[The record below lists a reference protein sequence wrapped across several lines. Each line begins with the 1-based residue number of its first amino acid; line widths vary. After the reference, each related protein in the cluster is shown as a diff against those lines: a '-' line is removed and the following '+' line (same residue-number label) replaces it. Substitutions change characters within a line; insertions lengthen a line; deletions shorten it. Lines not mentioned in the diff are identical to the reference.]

1 MKDKST
7 DWAKL
12 QADTLPAAPATPG
25 PPARIHFDLTTLRL
39 FIATAELGGVT
50 KAAERMHLA
59 PAAASRRIQ
68 EFEAQFQLPLF
79 RRLPHGMAL
88 TDAGRALLT
97 HARTM
102 IHTTARMQDDAASYL
117 HGEKGVVRIAACKS
131 VVLQFLP
138 RDIQRCALA
147 CPGVRIDLQE
157 MNSHGVLQAMG
168 RGLAD
173 VGVYESSLGPVDLPT
188 AHYREDR
195 LVVLAPRGH
204 VLARQASV
212 ELSDILAWDVISLDE
227 GSAILMSLERQA
239 ADANRVL
246 RMPVR
251 VGSFDSMAAMIAQGI
266 GIGVMPEAVAAS
278 IAGGPAFCR
287 LPIAGAWAARRFV
300 LCHLQAGA
308 LPSAA
313 QSVVQVLLQS
323 QSANAA

>member
-1 MKDKST
+1 MASDRT
-7 DWAKL
+7 
-12 QADTLPAAPATPG
+12 PEAA
-25 PPARIHFDLTTLRL
+25 PARIHFDLTTLRL

-50 KAAERMHLA
+50 RAAERMHLA

-68 EFEAQFQLPLF
+68 EFEAQFNLPLF

-88 TDAGRALLT
+88 TDAGRALLA

-138 RDIQRCALA
+138 TDILRCAQA

-173 VGVYESSLGPVDLPT
+173 VGIYESSLGPIDMPT
-188 AHYREDR
+188 SHYRDDR

-204 VLARQASV
+204 PLAQQESV
-212 ELSDILAWDVISLDE
+212 SMADILGWDVISLDE
-227 GSAILMSLERQA
+227 GSAILMNLERQA

-246 RMPVR
+246 RSPIR

-266 GIGVMPEAVAAS
+266 GIGVMPERVAAS
-278 IAGGPAFCR
+278 IANGPAFCR
-287 LPIAGAWAARRFV
+287 LPIDGAWASRRFV
-300 LCHLQAGA
+300 LCRPVAGA

-313 QSVVQVLLQS
+313 QSVVNVLLES
-323 QSANAA
+323 QSAKAA

>member
-1 MKDKST
+1 MNSKST
-7 DWAKL
+7 DWARL
-12 QADTLPAAPATPG
+12 QADAAPAVPAG
-25 PPARIHFDLTTLRL
+25 PAPPARIHFDLTTLRL

-50 KAAERMHLA
+50 RAAERMHLA

-88 TDAGRALLT
+88 TDAGRALLA

-102 IHTTARMQDDAASYL
+102 IHTTARMQDDAASFL

-138 RDIQRCALA
+138 MDIQRCAVA

-173 VGVYESSLGPVDLPT
+173 LGIFESSLGPIELPT
-188 AHYREDR
+188 EHYRDDR
-195 LVVLAPRGH
+195 LVVVTPAGHPLSGLAG
-204 VLARQASV
+204 VQMA
-212 ELSDILAWDVISLDE
+212 DILDFDVIALEE
-227 GSAILMSLERQA
+227 GSAISINLERQA
-239 ADANRVL
+239 SEANRVL
-246 RMPVR
+246 RMPIR
-251 VGSFDSMAAMIAQGI
+251 VGSFDSMAAMIAQGV
-266 GIGVMPEAVAAS
+266 GIGVMPDAVAAT
-278 IAGGPAFCR
+278 IAAGPGFSR
-287 LPIAGAWAARRFV
+287 LPIQGAWASRRFV
-300 LCHLQAGA
+300 LCHPRASA

-313 QSVVQVLLQS
+313 QSVVQVLLES
-323 QSANAA
+323 RTANPA

>member
-1 MKDKST
+1 MTPASVR
-7 DWAKL
+7 A
-12 QADTLPAAPATPG
+12 PAA
-25 PPARIHFDLTTLRL
+25 PARIHFDLTTLRL

-68 EFEAQFQLPLF
+68 EFETQFQLPLF

-88 TDAGRALLT
+88 TDAGRALLA

-138 RDIQRCALA
+138 MDIQRCALA

-157 MNSHGVLQAMG
+157 MNSHGVLQAMS

-173 VGVYESSLGPVDLPT
+173 VGIYESSLGPIELPT
-188 AHYREDR
+188 AHYREDG

-204 VLARQASV
+204 PLQQQASV
-212 ELSDILAWDVISLDE
+212 DMADILAWDVISLDE
-227 GSAILMSLERQA
+227 GSAILINLERQA
-239 ADANRVL
+239 SDANRVL
-246 RMPVR
+246 RSPIR

-266 GIGVMPEAVAAS
+266 GIGVMPAAVAET
-278 IAGGPAFCR
+278 IAAGPAFCR
-287 LPIAGAWAARRFV
+287 LPIAGAWATRRFV
-300 LCHLQAGA
+300 LCHLQSGS

-313 QSVVQVLLQS
+313 QAVVQVLLQS
-323 QSANAA
+323 QSANPA

>member
-1 MKDKST
+1 MTRST
-7 DWAKL
+7 DWARL
-12 QADTLPAAPATPG
+12 QADTVPSAPAAPG
-25 PPARIHFDLTTLRL
+25 RIHFDLTTLRL

-79 RRLPHGMAL
+79 KRLPHGMAL
-88 TDAGRALLT
+88 TDAGRALLA

-102 IHTTARMQDDAASYL
+102 IHTTARMQDDAASFL

-138 RDIQRCALA
+138 TDILRCSRA

-157 MNSHGVLQAMG
+157 MNSHGVLQAMS

-173 VGVYESSLGPVDLPT
+173 LGIYESSLGPINMPT
-188 AHYREDR
+188 SHYRDDR
-195 LVVLAPRGH
+195 LVVLTPRGH
-204 VLARQASV
+204 PLAQRPSV
-212 ELSDILAWDVISLDE
+212 GMEDIVAFDVITLEE
-227 GSAILMSLERQA
+227 GSAIVMNLERQA
-239 ADANRVL
+239 LDANRVL
-246 RMPVR
+246 RMPIR

-266 GIGVMPEAVAAS
+266 GIGVMPEQVAAM
-278 IAGGPAFCR
+278 IAGGPAFAR
-287 LPIAGAWAARRFV
+287 LPIDGDWAQRRFV
-300 LCHLQAGA
+300 LCHPAAGA

-313 QSVVQVLLQS
+313 QAVVQVLLES

>member
-1 MKDKST
+1 MASDLS
-7 DWAKL
+7 
-12 QADTLPAAPATPG
+12 AAA

-50 KAAERMHLA
+50 KAAERVHLA

-79 RRLPHGMAL
+79 KRLPHGMAL
-88 TDAGRALLT
+88 TDAGRALLA

-117 HGEKGVVRIAACKS
+117 HGERGVVRIAACKS

-138 RDIQRCALA
+138 IDIQRCAQA

-157 MNSHGVLQAMG
+157 MNSHGVLQAMA

-173 VGVYESSLGPVDLPT
+173 LGIYESSLGPTDMPT
-188 AHYREDR
+188 SHYRDDR
-195 LVVLAPRGH
+195 LVVVTSRQHPLAGR
-204 VLARQASV
+204 ASV
-212 ELSDILAWDVISLDE
+212 ELEDILAWDVIALEE
-227 GSAILMSLERQA
+227 GSAISISLERQA
-239 ADANRVL
+239 SEAGRVL
-246 RMPVR
+246 RMPIR

-266 GIGVMPEAVAAS
+266 GIGVMPKGVAQWVARGAVFS
-278 IAGGPAFCR
+278 R
-287 LPIAGAWAARRFV
+287 LPIEGAWASRSFV
-300 LCHLQAGA
+300 LCHPPAGA
-308 LPSAA
+308 VPTAA

-323 QSANAA
+323 PSANPA

>member
-1 MKDKST
+1 MNE
-7 DWAKL
+7 
-12 QADTLPAAPATPG
+12 AAPL
-25 PPARIHFDLTTLRL
+25 RIHFDLTTLRL

-50 KAAERMHLA
+50 KAAQRLHLA

-88 TDAGRALLT
+88 TDAGRALLA

-138 RDIQRCALA
+138 TDIQRCAIA

-157 MNSHGVLQAMG
+157 MNSHGVLQAMS

-173 VGVYESSLGPVDLPT
+173 LGIYESSLGPIDMPT
-188 AHYREDR
+188 QPYRDDR
-195 LVVLAPRGH
+195 LVVVTPRGH
-204 VLARQASV
+204 PLAQRQAV
-212 ELSDILAWDVISLDE
+212 RLADILAYGVIALEE
-227 GSAILMSLERQA
+227 GSAISINLERQA

-246 RMPVR
+246 RMPIR
-251 VGSFDSMAAMIAQGI
+251 VGSFDSMTAMIAQGL
-266 GIGVMPEAVAAS
+266 GIGVMPEAVAAT
-278 IAGGPAFCR
+278 IAGGPAFAR
-287 LPIAGAWAARRFV
+287 LAIDAPWAARSFV
-300 LCHLQAGA
+300 LCHPPAGA

-313 QSVVQVLLQS
+313 QSIVQVLLES
-323 QSANAA
+323 QSANPA